1 MRPDE
6 GVLVSYENNNWLVT
20 ETGRHDIDLS
30 DRALTSAVGI
40 PVTSKATPISE
51 GLFNALPNAGP
62 WRLPDIPRFGEPNT
76 VGLPPNLV
84 IGAVF
89 KALTEDGEQHFV
101 VLPDGVARINGTT
114 AAALRATNSFG
125 LISPPSVEASV
136 VARIAEQV
144 FASPLPDEPLE
155 ILLREDAPTLCWA
168 WQREP
173 GDQAPKTTVITGRHL
188 PIAPSALTTGIDQ
201 IGGDA
206 TVYIDGGKY
215 IRLQSPDPRYGES
228 LYYIDPQGVRYGL
241 PDEKTGGTLGLN
253 APVTAPWQ
261 VVSLLVDGPVLSKQA
276 ALVEHDTLPA
286 DPNPRKIADGNA
298 AQTRDGQHRRRRM
311 TTKKFTPI
319 IKRGPRLTP
328 GEINVTPPDDL
339 GVEIPPSGIQKA
351 LPWVMGGGMLG
362 MIVIMIFTGIRQ
374 LSPYMLMMPLMMVM
388 ATVGFMAGGG
398 PGGKR
403 VPEINADRKEYL
415 RYLAGLRT
423 RVTSSAAA
431 QVTFFNYHAPHPD
444 DLLSIIGTNRQ
455 WSRPANADFY
465 AAVRIGLGAEPA
477 VDRLLKPAV
486 GGELA
491 GPQGAPQ
498 PHLEPVSHMWVTK
511 FLRTHGLIHDCP
523 KLVQLRTFP
532 TIAVGGEP
540 DGAAGLL
547 TAMICH
553 LAVFHPPDLLQIRV
567 LTDNPEDPNWA
578 WLKWLPHVQH
588 QTDTDAAGPTR
599 LVFTRPDGLSD
610 LTARGPHTP
619 DATPSGPYVVVIDLS
634 GGKAGFP
641 VDGRAGVT
649 VITLGN
655 HRGSA
660 YRIRVDADGTADD
673 RLPNQTFRLVT
684 SVSDRMSPEQATR
697 VARKLAGWSI
707 TGTIIDKSVRVQ
719 KKVATEW
726 HQLVGAQAIEEV
738 TPSRWRMFTD
748 TDRDRLRIP
757 FGHELKTG
765 DIMYL
770 DIKEGAEFGAGP
782 HGMLIGT
789 TGSGKSEFLRT
800 LILSLAAT
808 HHPDQVN
815 LLLTDFKGG
824 STFLGMEKLPH
835 TAAVVTNMEEEAEL
849 VSRMGEVL
857 TGELDRRQSILR
869 QAGIQVG
876 AAGALSGVAEY
887 EKHRERGADLPP
899 LPTLFVV
906 VDEFAELLQNHPD
919 FIALFDRICRV
930 GRSLRVH
937 LLLATQSLNTGGVR
951 IDKLEPNLTYRIALR
966 TTSSA
971 ESKAVIGTPEAQYI
985 TNKESGV
992 GFLRV
997 GMEDPVKFHSVYTGV
1012 NYVPTA
1018 PVQEDGEVK
1027 PRSQGPDGLRIH
1039 QFTAAPIFDT
1049 AVTS

>member
-1 MRPDE
+1 
-6 GVLVSYENNNWLVT
+6 
-20 ETGRHDIDLS
+20 
-30 DRALTSAVGI
+30 
-40 PVTSKATPISE
+40 
-51 GLFNALPNAGP
+51 
-62 WRLPDIPRFGEPNT
+62 
-76 VGLPPNLV
+76 
-84 IGAVF
+84 
-89 KALTEDGEQHFV
+89 
-101 VLPDGVARINGTT
+101 
-114 AAALRATNSFG
+114 
-125 LISPPSVEASV
+125 
-136 VARIAEQV
+136 
-144 FASPLPDEPLE
+144 
-155 ILLREDAPTLCWA
+155 
-168 WQREP
+168 
-173 GDQAPKTTVITGRHL
+173 
-188 PIAPSALTTGIDQ
+188 
-201 IGGDA
+201 
-206 TVYIDGGKY
+206 
-215 IRLQSPDPRYGES
+215 
-228 LYYIDPQGVRYGL
+228 
-241 PDEKTGGTLGLN
+241 
-253 APVTAPWQ
+253 
-261 VVSLLVDGPVLSKQA
+261 
-276 ALVEHDTLPA
+276 
-286 DPNPRKIADGNA
+286 
-298 AQTRDGQHRRRRM
+298 M
-311 TTKKFTPI
+311 TTKKFTPT

-328 GEINVTPPDDL
+328 GEITVTPPEDL
-339 GVEIPPSGIQKA
+339 GVEIPASGIQKA
-351 LPWVMGGGMLG
+351 MPYVMAGGMLG
-362 MIVIMIFTGIRQ
+362 MIAIMVFTGVRQ
-374 LSPYMLMMPLMMVM
+374 LSPYMLMMPLMMIM

-398 PGGKR
+398 PGGKK

-423 RVTSSAAA
+423 RVTSSASA
-431 QVTFFNYHAPHPD
+431 QVTFFGYHAPNPE
-444 DLLSIIGTNRQ
+444 DLISLIGTHRQ
-455 WSRPANADFY
+455 WSRPANADFFG
-465 AAVRIGLGAEPA
+465 AARIGLGSEPA
-477 VDRLLKPAV
+477 VDRLLKPAL

-491 GPQGAPQ
+491 GPDAAPQ
-498 PHLEPVSHMWVTK
+498 PHLEPVSHMWVLK

-532 TIAVGGEP
+532 TIAIGGDP

-547 TAMICH
+547 RGMICH

-567 LTDNPEDPNWA
+567 LTDNPEDPDWS
-578 WLKWLPHVQH
+578 WMKWLPHVQH
-588 QTDTDAAGPTR
+588 QTDTDAAGSTR
-599 LVFTRPDGLSD
+599 MIFTRPDGLSD

-619 DATPSGPYVVVIDLS
+619 DAGPGGPYVVVVDLT
-634 GGKAGFP
+634 GGSAGFP
-641 VDGRAGVT
+641 IDGRAGVT
-649 VITLGN
+649 LLTLGN

-660 YRIRVDADGTADD
+660 YRIRVDQDRTADD
-673 RLPNQTFRLVT
+673 RLPNQSFRQVT
-684 SVSDRMSPEQATR
+684 SLTDSVSPELATR
-697 VARKLAGWSI
+697 IARKLAGWSI
-707 TGTIIDKSVRVQ
+707 TGTIIDKTTRVQ
-719 KKVATEW
+719 KKVSTEW
-726 HQLVGAQAIEEV
+726 HQLVGAQSVEEV
-738 TPSRWRMFTD
+738 LPSRWRMFAD
-748 TDRDRLRIP
+748 ADQDRLRIP

-765 DIMYL
+765 DVIYL

-808 HHPDQVN
+808 HHPNQVN

-824 STFLGMEKLPH
+824 STFLGMERLPH

-869 QAGIQVG
+869 QAGMQVG

-887 EKHRERGADLPP
+887 EKHRESGADLPP

-997 GMEDPVKFHSVYTGV
+997 GMEDPVKFKSVYTGT
-1012 NYVPTA
+1012 NYVPTELTQNGDGSEA
-1018 PVQEDGEVK
+1018 PK
-1027 PRSQGPDGLRIH
+1027 PQQRRRDVHIH
-1039 QFTAAPIFDT
+1039 QFTAAPIFDL

>member
-1 MRPDE
+1 
-6 GVLVSYENNNWLVT
+6 
-20 ETGRHDIDLS
+20 
-30 DRALTSAVGI
+30 
-40 PVTSKATPISE
+40 
-51 GLFNALPNAGP
+51 
-62 WRLPDIPRFGEPNT
+62 
-76 VGLPPNLV
+76 
-84 IGAVF
+84 
-89 KALTEDGEQHFV
+89 
-101 VLPDGVARINGTT
+101 
-114 AAALRATNSFG
+114 
-125 LISPPSVEASV
+125 
-136 VARIAEQV
+136 
-144 FASPLPDEPLE
+144 
-155 ILLREDAPTLCWA
+155 
-168 WQREP
+168 
-173 GDQAPKTTVITGRHL
+173 
-188 PIAPSALTTGIDQ
+188 
-201 IGGDA
+201 
-206 TVYIDGGKY
+206 
-215 IRLQSPDPRYGES
+215 
-228 LYYIDPQGVRYGL
+228 
-241 PDEKTGGTLGLN
+241 
-253 APVTAPWQ
+253 
-261 VVSLLVDGPVLSKQA
+261 
-276 ALVEHDTLPA
+276 
-286 DPNPRKIADGNA
+286 
-298 AQTRDGQHRRRRM
+298 M
-311 TTKKFTPI
+311 TTRKFTPI

-339 GVEIPPSGIQKA
+339 GVEIPASGIQKV
-351 LPWVMGGGMLG
+351 LPYVMGGGMLG
-362 MIVIMIFTGIRQ
+362 MIAIMIFTGVRQ

-388 ATVGFMAGGG
+388 GTVGFMAGGG
-398 PGGKR
+398 PGGKK
-403 VPEINADRKEYL
+403 VPEINADRREYL

-423 RVTSSAAA
+423 RVTASAAA
-431 QVTFFNYHAPHPD
+431 QVAFYNYHAPHPE

-455 WSRPANADFY
+455 WSRTSNVDFY
-465 AAVRIGLGAEPA
+465 AATRIGTGSEAA
-477 VDRLLKPAV
+477 VDRLLKPNV

-491 GPQGAPQ
+491 GPQAAPQ

-523 KLVQLRTFP
+523 KLVALRTFP
-532 TIAVGGEP
+532 TVALGGDV
-540 DGAAGLL
+540 DGAKGLL
-547 TAMICH
+547 AAMVCH
-553 LAVFHPPDLLQIRV
+553 LAVFHPPDILQIRV
-567 LTDNPEDPNWA
+567 LTDNPEDPDWA

-588 QTDTDAAGPTR
+588 QTDTDAAGATR
-599 LVFTRPDGLSD
+599 LVFTRTDGLSD
-610 LTARGPHTP
+610 LTARGPHTA
-619 DATPSGPYVVVIDLS
+619 DSAPSGPYVVVVDLT
-634 GGKAGFP
+634 GGRAGFP

-655 HRGSA
+655 HRSA
-660 YRIRVDADGTADD
+660 YRIRVGADGTADD
-673 RLPNQTFRLVT
+673 RLPTLNFRLVT
-684 SVSDRMSPEQATR
+684 SSSDKLTPTQAGR
-697 VARKLAGWSI
+697 IARKLAGWSI
-707 TGTIIDKSVRVQ
+707 TGTIIDKNTRVQ

-726 HQLVGAQAIEEV
+726 HQLVGAQTVEEV

-748 TDRDRLRIP
+748 LDPDRLRIP

-765 DIMYL
+765 DIMHL

-857 TGELDRRQSILR
+857 SGELDRRQSILR

-887 EKHRERGADLPP
+887 EKHRERGADLAP

-997 GMEDPVKFHSVYTGV
+997 GMEDPVKFHSVFTGTT
-1012 NYVPTA
+1012 YVPPVVDAHVAMPKHAA
-1018 PVQEDGEVK
+1018 PS
-1027 PRSQGPDGLRIH
+1027 PLRIRP
-1039 QFTAAPIFDT
+1039 FTAAAIAEPVGVET
-1049 AVTS
+1049 

>member
-1 MRPDE
+1 
-6 GVLVSYENNNWLVT
+6 
-20 ETGRHDIDLS
+20 
-30 DRALTSAVGI
+30 
-40 PVTSKATPISE
+40 
-51 GLFNALPNAGP
+51 
-62 WRLPDIPRFGEPNT
+62 
-76 VGLPPNLV
+76 
-84 IGAVF
+84 
-89 KALTEDGEQHFV
+89 
-101 VLPDGVARINGTT
+101 
-114 AAALRATNSFG
+114 
-125 LISPPSVEASV
+125 
-136 VARIAEQV
+136 
-144 FASPLPDEPLE
+144 
-155 ILLREDAPTLCWA
+155 
-168 WQREP
+168 
-173 GDQAPKTTVITGRHL
+173 
-188 PIAPSALTTGIDQ
+188 
-201 IGGDA
+201 
-206 TVYIDGGKY
+206 
-215 IRLQSPDPRYGES
+215 
-228 LYYIDPQGVRYGL
+228 
-241 PDEKTGGTLGLN
+241 
-253 APVTAPWQ
+253 
-261 VVSLLVDGPVLSKQA
+261 
-276 ALVEHDTLPA
+276 
-286 DPNPRKIADGNA
+286 
-298 AQTRDGQHRRRRM
+298 M

-339 GVEIPPSGIQKA
+339 GIEIRPSGIQKA

-362 MIVIMIFTGIRQ
+362 MIAIMIFTGVRQ

-444 DLLSIIGTNRQ
+444 DLLSLVGTNRQ
-455 WSRPANADFY
+455 WSRQVNADFY
-465 AAVRIGLGAEPA
+465 AATRIGIGAEPA

-498 PHLEPVSHMWVTK
+498 PHLEPVSHLWVTK
-511 FLRTHGLIHDCP
+511 FLCPHDLIHDCP
-523 KLVQLRTFP
+523 NLVALRTFP

-540 DGAAGLL
+540 DGAAALL

-567 LTDNPEDPNWA
+567 LTDDPEDPKWS

-588 QTDTDAAGPTR
+588 QTDTDAAGSTP
-599 LVFTRPDGLSD
+599 LVFTRPDGLAD
-610 LTARGPHTP
+610 LTARGPHTA
-619 DATPSGPYVVVIDLS
+619 DAAPGGPYVIVVDLT

-649 VITLGN
+649 VLTLGN
-655 HRGSA
+655 HRGSSYRLRVAADGSAEDKLPNHA
-660 YRIRVDADGTADD
+660 YREVVRVT
-673 RLPNQTFRLVT
+673 
-684 SVSDRMSPEQATR
+684 DRMTPTQANR
-697 VARKLAGWSI
+697 IARKLAGWSI
-707 TGTIIDKSVRVQ
+707 TGTIIDKNVRVQ
-719 KKVATEW
+719 KKVSNEW
-726 HQLVGAQAIEEV
+726 HHLVGAQSVEEV
-738 TPSRWRMFTD
+738 TPARWRMFTD

-757 FGHELKTG
+757 FGHQLKSG
-765 DIMYL
+765 EIMSL

-800 LILSLAAT
+800 LILSLVAT

-887 EKHRERGADLPP
+887 EKHRERGADLAP

-919 FIALFDRICRV
+919 FIALFDRMCRV

-997 GMEDPVKFHSVYTGV
+997 GMEDPVKFRSVYTGT
-1012 NYVPTA
+1012 NYVPTSVINTNGDSA
-1018 PVQEDGEVK
+1018 PRIQV
-1027 PRSQGPDGLRIH
+1027 PSQVRI
-1039 QFTAAPIFDT
+1039 QPFTAAPMMDAT
-1049 AVTS
+1049 

>member
-1 MRPDE
+1 
-6 GVLVSYENNNWLVT
+6 VT
-20 ETGRHDIDLS
+20 
-30 DRALTSAVGI
+30 
-40 PVTSKATPISE
+40 
-51 GLFNALPNAGP
+51 
-62 WRLPDIPRFGEPNT
+62 
-76 VGLPPNLV
+76 
-84 IGAVF
+84 
-89 KALTEDGEQHFV
+89 
-101 VLPDGVARINGTT
+101 
-114 AAALRATNSFG
+114 
-125 LISPPSVEASV
+125 
-136 VARIAEQV
+136 
-144 FASPLPDEPLE
+144 
-155 ILLREDAPTLCWA
+155 
-168 WQREP
+168 
-173 GDQAPKTTVITGRHL
+173 
-188 PIAPSALTTGIDQ
+188 
-201 IGGDA
+201 
-206 TVYIDGGKY
+206 
-215 IRLQSPDPRYGES
+215 
-228 LYYIDPQGVRYGL
+228 
-241 PDEKTGGTLGLN
+241 
-253 APVTAPWQ
+253 
-261 VVSLLVDGPVLSKQA
+261 
-276 ALVEHDTLPA
+276 
-286 DPNPRKIADGNA
+286 
-298 AQTRDGQHRRRRM
+298 TR
-311 TTKKFTPI
+311 KFTPI
-319 IKRGPRLTP
+319 IKRGPRLSP

-339 GVEIPPSGIQKA
+339 GIEIPPSGIQKV
-351 LPWVMGGGMLG
+351 LPYVMGGGMVG
-362 MIVIMIFTGIRQ
+362 MIAIMIFTGVRQ

-388 ATVGFMAGGG
+388 GTVGFMAGGG
-398 PGGKR
+398 PGGKK

-423 RVTSSAAA
+423 RVTASAAA
-431 QVTFFNYHAPHPD
+431 QVTFYNYHAPHPD

-455 WSRPANADFY
+455 WSRTSNADFY
-465 AAVRIGLGAEPA
+465 AATRIGTGSEAA
-477 VDRLLKPAV
+477 VDRLLKPSA
-486 GGELA
+486 GSDLA
-491 GPQGAPQ
+491 GPQAAPQ
-498 PHLEPVSHMWVTK
+498 PHLEPVSHMWLTK

-532 TIAVGGEP
+532 TIAIGG
-540 DGAAGLL
+540 DTAGSAGLL
-547 TAMICH
+547 AAMICH

-567 LTDNPEDPNWA
+567 LTDNPEDPDWA

-588 QTDTDAAGPTR
+588 QTDTDAAGATR
-599 LVFTRPDGLSD
+599 LVFTRTDGLAD
-610 LTARGPHTP
+610 LTARGPHTA
-619 DATPSGPYVVVIDLS
+619 DSAPSGPYIVVIDLT
-634 GGKAGFP
+634 GGRAGFP

-655 HRGSA
+655 HRSS
-660 YRIRVDADGTADD
+660 YRVRVDADGTADD
-673 RLPNQTFRLVT
+673 RLPNLNFRLVT
-684 SVSDRMSPEQATR
+684 STTDGMTPTQAGR
-697 VARKLAGWSI
+697 IARKLAGWSI
-707 TGTIIDKSVRVQ
+707 TGTIIDKSTRVQ
-719 KKVATEW
+719 KKVSTEW
-726 HQLVGAQAIEEV
+726 HQLVGAQTVEEV
-738 TPSRWRMFTD
+738 TPNRWRMYTD
-748 TDRDRLRIP
+748 LDRDRLRIP

-765 DIMYL
+765 EIQYL

-857 TGELDRRQSILR
+857 SGELDRRQSILR

-919 FIALFDRICRV
+919 FIQLFDRICRV

-997 GMEDPVKFHSVYTGV
+997 GMEDPVKFHSVYTGT
-1012 NYVPTA
+1012 NYVPPAVDSDVADSTPKHA
-1018 PVQEDGEVK
+1018 AQSP
-1027 PRSQGPDGLRIH
+1027 LRIRP
-1039 QFTAAPIFDT
+1039 FTASPVAEAMT
-1049 AVTS
+1049 V

>member
-1 MRPDE
+1 
-6 GVLVSYENNNWLVT
+6 
-20 ETGRHDIDLS
+20 
-30 DRALTSAVGI
+30 
-40 PVTSKATPISE
+40 
-51 GLFNALPNAGP
+51 
-62 WRLPDIPRFGEPNT
+62 
-76 VGLPPNLV
+76 
-84 IGAVF
+84 
-89 KALTEDGEQHFV
+89 
-101 VLPDGVARINGTT
+101 
-114 AAALRATNSFG
+114 
-125 LISPPSVEASV
+125 
-136 VARIAEQV
+136 
-144 FASPLPDEPLE
+144 
-155 ILLREDAPTLCWA
+155 
-168 WQREP
+168 
-173 GDQAPKTTVITGRHL
+173 
-188 PIAPSALTTGIDQ
+188 
-201 IGGDA
+201 
-206 TVYIDGGKY
+206 
-215 IRLQSPDPRYGES
+215 
-228 LYYIDPQGVRYGL
+228 
-241 PDEKTGGTLGLN
+241 
-253 APVTAPWQ
+253 
-261 VVSLLVDGPVLSKQA
+261 
-276 ALVEHDTLPA
+276 
-286 DPNPRKIADGNA
+286 
-298 AQTRDGQHRRRRM
+298 M
-311 TTKKFTPI
+311 TTRKFTPI

-339 GVEIPPSGIQKA
+339 GVEIPPSGIQKI
-351 LPWVMGGGMLG
+351 LPYVMGGGMLG
-362 MIVIMIFTGIRQ
+362 MIAIMIFTGIRQ

-388 ATVGFMAGGG
+388 GTVGFMAGGG
-398 PGGKR
+398 PGGKK

-423 RVTSSAAA
+423 RVTSSAGA
-431 QVTFFNYHAPHPD
+431 QVAFFNYHAPHPD
-444 DLLSIIGTNRQ
+444 DLLSVIGTNRQ
-455 WSRPANADFY
+455 WSRTSNADFY
-465 AAVRIGLGAEPA
+465 AAARIGTGTEAA
-477 VDRLLKPAV
+477 VDRLLKPNV
-486 GGELA
+486 GHELA
-491 GPQGAPQ
+491 GPQAAPQ
-498 PHLEPVSHMWVTK
+498 AHLEPVSHMWVTK

-523 KLVQLRTFP
+523 KLIQLRTFP
-532 TIAVGGEP
+532 TIAIGG
-540 DGAAGLL
+540 DTAGAADLL
-547 TAMICH
+547 RAMVCH
-553 LAVFHPPDLLQIRV
+553 LAVFHPPDLVQIRV
-567 LTDNPEDPNWA
+567 LTDNPEDPDWA

-588 QTDTDAAGPTR
+588 QTDTDAAGATR
-599 LVFTRPDGLSD
+599 LVFTRPNGLSD
-610 LTARGPHTP
+610 LTARGPHTA
-619 DATPSGPYVVVIDLS
+619 DSAPSGPYIVVVDLT
-634 GGKAGFP
+634 GGRVGFP

-655 HRGSA
+655 HRSA
-660 YRIRVDADGTADD
+660 YRIRVDPKGTADD
-673 RLPNQTFRLVT
+673 RLPNLNFRLVT
-684 SVSDRMSPEQATR
+684 SDSDRMTAGQAGR
-697 VARKLAGWSI
+697 IARKLAGWSI
-707 TGTIIDKSVRVQ
+707 TGTIIDKSTRVQ

-726 HQLVGAQAIEEV
+726 HQLVGAQTIEEV

-748 TDRDRLRIP
+748 LDRDRLRIP

-765 DIMYL
+765 EIQYL

-857 TGELDRRQSILR
+857 SGELDRRQSILR

-919 FIALFDRICRV
+919 FIQLFDRICRV

-997 GMEDPVKFHSVYTGV
+997 GMEDPVKFHSVYTGT
-1012 NYVPTA
+1012 NYVPAVVESDNGDSTQKHA
-1018 PVQEDGEVK
+1018 GQSP
-1027 PRSQGPDGLRIH
+1027 LRVRP
-1039 QFTAAPIFDT
+1039 FTAAPIAE
-1049 AVTS
+1049 AVAT

>member
-1 MRPDE
+1 
-6 GVLVSYENNNWLVT
+6 
-20 ETGRHDIDLS
+20 
-30 DRALTSAVGI
+30 
-40 PVTSKATPISE
+40 
-51 GLFNALPNAGP
+51 
-62 WRLPDIPRFGEPNT
+62 
-76 VGLPPNLV
+76 
-84 IGAVF
+84 
-89 KALTEDGEQHFV
+89 
-101 VLPDGVARINGTT
+101 
-114 AAALRATNSFG
+114 
-125 LISPPSVEASV
+125 
-136 VARIAEQV
+136 
-144 FASPLPDEPLE
+144 
-155 ILLREDAPTLCWA
+155 
-168 WQREP
+168 
-173 GDQAPKTTVITGRHL
+173 
-188 PIAPSALTTGIDQ
+188 
-201 IGGDA
+201 
-206 TVYIDGGKY
+206 
-215 IRLQSPDPRYGES
+215 
-228 LYYIDPQGVRYGL
+228 
-241 PDEKTGGTLGLN
+241 
-253 APVTAPWQ
+253 
-261 VVSLLVDGPVLSKQA
+261 
-276 ALVEHDTLPA
+276 
-286 DPNPRKIADGNA
+286 
-298 AQTRDGQHRRRRM
+298 M
-311 TTKKFTPI
+311 TTKKFTPT

-339 GVEIPPSGIQKA
+339 GIEIPPSGMQKA
-351 LPWVMGGGMLG
+351 MPWVMGGCMLG
-362 MIVIMIFTGIRQ
+362 MIVIMIFTGVRQ

-398 PGGKR
+398 SGGKK

-444 DLLSIIGTNRQ
+444 DLLSIIGTHRQ
-455 WSRPANADFY
+455 WSRQSSSDFY
-465 AAVRIGLGAEPA
+465 AAVRIGLGTEPA
-477 VDRLLKPAV
+477 VDRLLKPSV

-491 GPQGAPQ
+491 GPQAAPQ

-532 TIAVGGEP
+532 TIAIGG
-540 DGAAGLL
+540 DGDREGLL

-553 LAVFHPPDLLQIRV
+553 LAVFHPPDLLQLRV
-567 LTDNPEDPNWA
+567 LTDTPEDPRWS

-588 QTDTDAAGPTR
+588 QNDTDAAGATR
-599 LVFTRPDGLSD
+599 LVFTRPDGLAD
-610 LTARGPHTP
+610 LTARGPHTADSAP
-619 DATPSGPYVVVIDLS
+619 AGPYVVVIDLT

-655 HRGSA
+655 HRGSV
-660 YRIRVDADGTADD
+660 YRIRVDPDGTADD
-673 RLPNQTFRLVT
+673 KLPNQPFRLVT
-684 SVSDRMSPEQATR
+684 SQSDTMTAAQAGR
-697 VARKLAGWSI
+697 IARKLAGWSI
-707 TGTIIDKSVRVQ
+707 TGTIIDKSTRVQ

-726 HQLVGAQAIEEV
+726 HQLVGAQTIEEV
-738 TPSRWRMFTD
+738 TPARWRMFTD
-748 TDRDRLRIP
+748 TDRDRLKIP

-765 DIMYL
+765 DIQYL

-800 LILSLAAT
+800 LILSLVAT

-887 EKHRERGADLPP
+887 EKHRERGANLPP

-997 GMEDPVKFHSVYTGV
+997 GMEDPVKFKSIYTGEP
-1012 NYVPTA
+1012 YVPAAAQSENGDAA
-1018 PVQEDGEVK
+1018 PRHAAASKV
-1027 PRSQGPDGLRIH
+1027 RIH
-1039 QFTAAPIFDT
+1039 QFTAAPI
-1049 AVTS
+1049 AEPVAQ

>member
-1 MRPDE
+1 
-6 GVLVSYENNNWLVT
+6 
-20 ETGRHDIDLS
+20 
-30 DRALTSAVGI
+30 
-40 PVTSKATPISE
+40 
-51 GLFNALPNAGP
+51 
-62 WRLPDIPRFGEPNT
+62 
-76 VGLPPNLV
+76 
-84 IGAVF
+84 
-89 KALTEDGEQHFV
+89 
-101 VLPDGVARINGTT
+101 
-114 AAALRATNSFG
+114 
-125 LISPPSVEASV
+125 
-136 VARIAEQV
+136 
-144 FASPLPDEPLE
+144 
-155 ILLREDAPTLCWA
+155 
-168 WQREP
+168 
-173 GDQAPKTTVITGRHL
+173 
-188 PIAPSALTTGIDQ
+188 
-201 IGGDA
+201 
-206 TVYIDGGKY
+206 
-215 IRLQSPDPRYGES
+215 
-228 LYYIDPQGVRYGL
+228 
-241 PDEKTGGTLGLN
+241 
-253 APVTAPWQ
+253 
-261 VVSLLVDGPVLSKQA
+261 
-276 ALVEHDTLPA
+276 
-286 DPNPRKIADGNA
+286 
-298 AQTRDGQHRRRRM
+298 M
-311 TTKKFTPI
+311 TTKKFTPT

-339 GVEIPPSGIQKA
+339 GVEIPASGIQKM
-351 LPWVMGGGMLG
+351 LPYVMGGGMLG
-362 MIVIMIFTGIRQ
+362 MIAIMIFTGVRQ
-374 LSPYMLMMPLMMVM
+374 LSPYMLMMPLMMIM
-388 ATVGFMAGGG
+388 GTFGFMAGGG
-398 PGGKR
+398 AGGKK
-403 VPEINADRKEYL
+403 VPEINADRREYL
-415 RYLAGLRT
+415 RYLSGLRT
-423 RVTSSAAA
+423 RVTSSASA
-431 QVTFFNYHAPHPD
+431 QVTFFNYNAPHPD
-444 DLLSIIGTNRQ
+444 DLLSLVGTNRQ
-455 WSRPANADFY
+455 WSRQANDGFY
-465 AAVRIGLGAEPA
+465 AATRLGLGTAPA

-486 GGELA
+486 GAELV
-491 GPQGAPQ
+491 GPQAAPQ
-498 PHLEPVSHMWVTK
+498 PHLEPVSHMWLTK

-523 KLVQLRTFP
+523 KLLQLRTFP
-532 TIAVGGEP
+532 TIAVGGDP

-547 TAMICH
+547 RAMICH

-567 LTDNPEDPNWA
+567 LTDNPEDPAWA
-578 WLKWLPHVQH
+578 WLKWLPHTQH
-588 QTDTDAAGPTR
+588 QTDTDAAGATR

-610 LTARGPHTP
+610 LTARGPHTA
-619 DATPSGPYVVVIDLS
+619 DAMPSGPYVVVVDLT
-634 GGKAGFP
+634 GGRAGFP

-649 VITLGN
+649 VLTLGN
-655 HRGSA
+655 HKGSA
-660 YRIRVDADGTADD
+660 YKLKVNPEGTADD
-673 RLPNQTFRLVT
+673 KLPNSPFRLTT
-684 SVSDRMSPEQATR
+684 STSDSMTPEQAGR
-697 VARKLAGWSI
+697 IARKLAGWSI
-707 TGTIIDKSVRVQ
+707 TGTIIDKGTRVQ

-726 HQLVGAQAIEEV
+726 HQIVGAQTIEEV
-738 TPSRWRMFTD
+738 TPNRWRMFTD
-748 TDRDRLRIP
+748 TDRDRLRVP

-857 TGELDRRQSILR
+857 SGELDRRQTILR

-919 FIALFDRICRV
+919 FIQLFDRICRV

-992 GFLRV
+992 GFVRV
-997 GMEDPVKFHSVYTGV
+997 GMEDPVKFQSVYTGT

-1018 PVQEDGEVK
+1018 TLDDVGEVAPK
-1027 PRSQGPDGLRIH
+1027 HAAHGQLRIRP
-1039 QFTAAPIFDT
+1039 FTATPIAE
-1049 AVTS
+1049 AVTL

>member
-1 MRPDE
+1 
-6 GVLVSYENNNWLVT
+6 VT
-20 ETGRHDIDLS
+20 
-30 DRALTSAVGI
+30 
-40 PVTSKATPISE
+40 
-51 GLFNALPNAGP
+51 
-62 WRLPDIPRFGEPNT
+62 
-76 VGLPPNLV
+76 
-84 IGAVF
+84 
-89 KALTEDGEQHFV
+89 
-101 VLPDGVARINGTT
+101 
-114 AAALRATNSFG
+114 
-125 LISPPSVEASV
+125 
-136 VARIAEQV
+136 
-144 FASPLPDEPLE
+144 
-155 ILLREDAPTLCWA
+155 
-168 WQREP
+168 
-173 GDQAPKTTVITGRHL
+173 
-188 PIAPSALTTGIDQ
+188 
-201 IGGDA
+201 
-206 TVYIDGGKY
+206 
-215 IRLQSPDPRYGES
+215 
-228 LYYIDPQGVRYGL
+228 
-241 PDEKTGGTLGLN
+241 
-253 APVTAPWQ
+253 
-261 VVSLLVDGPVLSKQA
+261 
-276 ALVEHDTLPA
+276 
-286 DPNPRKIADGNA
+286 
-298 AQTRDGQHRRRRM
+298 TR
-311 TTKKFTPI
+311 KFTPI
-319 IKRGPRLTP
+319 IKRGPRLSP

-339 GVEIPPSGIQKA
+339 GIEIPPSGIQKV
-351 LPWVMGGGMLG
+351 LPYVMGGGMVG
-362 MIVIMIFTGIRQ
+362 MIAIMIFTGIRQ

-388 ATVGFMAGGG
+388 GTVGFMAGGG
-398 PGGKR
+398 PGGKK

-423 RVTSSAAA
+423 RVTASAAA
-431 QVTFFNYHAPHPD
+431 QVTFYNYHAPHPD

-455 WSRPANADFY
+455 WSRTSNADFY
-465 AAVRIGLGAEPA
+465 AATRIGTGSEAA
-477 VDRLLKPAV
+477 VDRLLKPSA
-486 GGELA
+486 GSDLA
-491 GPQGAPQ
+491 GPQAAPQ
-498 PHLEPVSHMWVTK
+498 PHLEPVSHMWLTK

-532 TIAVGGEP
+532 TIAIGG
-540 DGAAGLL
+540 DTAGSAGLL
-547 TAMICH
+547 AAMICH

-567 LTDNPEDPNWA
+567 LTDNPEDPDWA

-588 QTDTDAAGPTR
+588 QTDTDAAGATR
-599 LVFTRPDGLSD
+599 LVFTRTDGLAD
-610 LTARGPHTP
+610 LTARGPHTA
-619 DATPSGPYVVVIDLS
+619 DSAPSGPYVVVIDLT
-634 GGKAGFP
+634 GGRAGFP

-655 HRGSA
+655 HRSS
-660 YRIRVDADGTADD
+660 YRVRVDADGTADD
-673 RLPNQTFRLVT
+673 RLPNLNFRLVT
-684 SVSDRMSPEQATR
+684 STTDGMTPTQAGR
-697 VARKLAGWSI
+697 IARKLAGWSI
-707 TGTIIDKSVRVQ
+707 TGTIIDKSTRVQ
-719 KKVATEW
+719 KKVSTEW
-726 HQLVGAQAIEEV
+726 HQLVGAQTVEEV
-738 TPSRWRMFTD
+738 TPNRWRMYTD
-748 TDRDRLRIP
+748 LDRDRLRIP

-765 DIMYL
+765 EIQYL

-857 TGELDRRQSILR
+857 SGELDRRQSILR

-919 FIALFDRICRV
+919 FIQLFDRICRV

-997 GMEDPVKFHSVYTGV
+997 GMEDPVKFHSVYTGT
-1012 NYVPTA
+1012 NYVPPAVDSDLGDSTPKHA
-1018 PVQEDGEVK
+1018 AQSP
-1027 PRSQGPDGLRIH
+1027 LRIRP
-1039 QFTAAPIFDT
+1039 FTASPVAEAMT
-1049 AVTS
+1049 V

>member
-1 MRPDE
+1 
-6 GVLVSYENNNWLVT
+6 
-20 ETGRHDIDLS
+20 
-30 DRALTSAVGI
+30 
-40 PVTSKATPISE
+40 
-51 GLFNALPNAGP
+51 
-62 WRLPDIPRFGEPNT
+62 
-76 VGLPPNLV
+76 
-84 IGAVF
+84 
-89 KALTEDGEQHFV
+89 
-101 VLPDGVARINGTT
+101 
-114 AAALRATNSFG
+114 
-125 LISPPSVEASV
+125 
-136 VARIAEQV
+136 
-144 FASPLPDEPLE
+144 
-155 ILLREDAPTLCWA
+155 
-168 WQREP
+168 
-173 GDQAPKTTVITGRHL
+173 
-188 PIAPSALTTGIDQ
+188 
-201 IGGDA
+201 
-206 TVYIDGGKY
+206 
-215 IRLQSPDPRYGES
+215 
-228 LYYIDPQGVRYGL
+228 
-241 PDEKTGGTLGLN
+241 
-253 APVTAPWQ
+253 
-261 VVSLLVDGPVLSKQA
+261 
-276 ALVEHDTLPA
+276 
-286 DPNPRKIADGNA
+286 
-298 AQTRDGQHRRRRM
+298 M
-311 TTKKFTPI
+311 TTKKFTPT

-328 GEINVTPPDDL
+328 GEITVTPPEDL
-339 GVEIPPSGIQKA
+339 GIEIPPSGMQKA
-351 LPWVMGGGMLG
+351 MPWVMGGCMLG
-362 MIVIMIFTGIRQ
+362 MIVIMIFTGVRQ

-398 PGGKR
+398 PGGKK

-444 DLLSIIGTNRQ
+444 DLLSIIGTHRQ
-455 WSRPANADFY
+455 WSRQSNSDFY
-465 AAVRIGLGAEPA
+465 AAVRIGLGSEPA

-491 GPQGAPQ
+491 GPQAAPQ

-532 TIAVGGEP
+532 TIAVGG
-540 DGAAGLL
+540 DGDREGLL

-567 LTDNPEDPNWA
+567 LTDDPEDPRWS
-578 WLKWLPHVQH
+578 WVKWLPHVQH
-588 QTDTDAAGPTR
+588 QSDTDAAGATR

-610 LTARGPHTP
+610 LTARGPHTADSAP
-619 DATPSGPYVVVIDLS
+619 AGPYVVVIDLS

-660 YRIRVDADGTADD
+660 YRIRVDPDGTADD
-673 RLPNQTFRLVT
+673 RLPNQSFRLVASQCDT
-684 SVSDRMSPEQATR
+684 MTAGQAGR

-707 TGTIIDKSVRVQ
+707 TGTIIDKSTRVQ

-726 HQLVGAQAIEEV
+726 HQLVGAQTIEEV
-738 TPSRWRMFTD
+738 TPNRWRMFTD
-748 TDRDRLRIP
+748 TDRDRLKIP

-765 DIMYL
+765 DIQYL

-800 LILSLAAT
+800 LILSLVAT

-824 STFLGMEKLPH
+824 STFLGMERLPH

-857 TGELDRRQSILR
+857 SGELDRRQSILR
-869 QAGIQVG
+869 QAGMQVG

-997 GMEDPVKFHSVYTGV
+997 GMEDPVKFKSMYTGEP
-1012 NYVPTA
+1012 YVPAATQSADGDSA
-1018 PVQEDGEVK
+1018 PRHAVASRVSIR
-1027 PRSQGPDGLRIH
+1027 P
-1039 QFTAAPIFDT
+1039 FTAAAIPE
-1049 AVTS
+1049 AVAP

>member
-1 MRPDE
+1 
-6 GVLVSYENNNWLVT
+6 
-20 ETGRHDIDLS
+20 
-30 DRALTSAVGI
+30 
-40 PVTSKATPISE
+40 
-51 GLFNALPNAGP
+51 
-62 WRLPDIPRFGEPNT
+62 
-76 VGLPPNLV
+76 
-84 IGAVF
+84 
-89 KALTEDGEQHFV
+89 
-101 VLPDGVARINGTT
+101 
-114 AAALRATNSFG
+114 
-125 LISPPSVEASV
+125 
-136 VARIAEQV
+136 
-144 FASPLPDEPLE
+144 
-155 ILLREDAPTLCWA
+155 
-168 WQREP
+168 
-173 GDQAPKTTVITGRHL
+173 
-188 PIAPSALTTGIDQ
+188 
-201 IGGDA
+201 
-206 TVYIDGGKY
+206 
-215 IRLQSPDPRYGES
+215 
-228 LYYIDPQGVRYGL
+228 
-241 PDEKTGGTLGLN
+241 
-253 APVTAPWQ
+253 
-261 VVSLLVDGPVLSKQA
+261 
-276 ALVEHDTLPA
+276 
-286 DPNPRKIADGNA
+286 
-298 AQTRDGQHRRRRM
+298 M

-339 GVEIPPSGIQKA
+339 GVEIPASGIQKI
-351 LPWVMGGGMLG
+351 LPYVMGGGMIG
-362 MIVIMIFTGIRQ
+362 MIAIMIFTGIRQ

-388 ATVGFMAGGG
+388 GTVGFMAGGG
-398 PGGKR
+398 PGGKK

-423 RVTSSAAA
+423 RVTASAAA
-431 QVTFFNYHAPHPD
+431 QVAFYNYHAPHPD
-444 DLLSIIGTNRQ
+444 DLLSIVGTNRQ
-455 WSRPANADFY
+455 WSRTSNADFY
-465 AAVRIGLGAEPA
+465 AAARIGTGSEAA
-477 VDRLLKPAV
+477 VDRLLKPSV

-491 GPQGAPQ
+491 GPQAAPQ

-532 TIAVGGEP
+532 TIAIGGDP
-540 DGAAGLL
+540 AGAAGLL
-547 TAMICH
+547 SAMICH

-567 LTDNPEDPNWA
+567 LTDNPEDPDWA

-588 QTDTDAAGPTR
+588 QTDTDAAGAMR

-610 LTARGPHTP
+610 LTARGPHTA
-619 DATPSGPYVVVIDLS
+619 DSAPSGPYVVVVDLT
-634 GGKAGFP
+634 GGRAGFP

-655 HRGSA
+655 HRSA
-660 YRIRVDADGTADD
+660 YRIRVAADGTADD
-673 RLPNQTFRLVT
+673 RLPNLNFRLVI
-684 SVSDRMSPEQATR
+684 SSSDRLTPTQAGR
-697 VARKLAGWSI
+697 IARKLAGWSI
-707 TGTIIDKSVRVQ
+707 TGMIIDRNTRVQ

-726 HQLVGAQAIEEV
+726 HQLVGAQTVEEV
-738 TPSRWRMFTD
+738 TPNRWRMFSD
-748 TDRDRLRIP
+748 LDGDRLRIP

-765 DIMYL
+765 EIMHL

-857 TGELDRRQSILR
+857 SGELDRRQSILR

-887 EKHRERGADLPP
+887 EKHRERGADLAP

-919 FIALFDRICRV
+919 FIQLFDRICRV

-997 GMEDPVKFHSVYTGV
+997 GMEDPVKFHSVFTGT
-1012 NYVPTA
+1012 NYVPPALDTNMADSA
-1018 PVQEDGEVK
+1018 PRHAA
-1027 PRSQGPDGLRIH
+1027 PSPLRIRP
-1039 QFTAAPIFDT
+1039 FTAAPIAE
-1049 AVTS
+1049 AVAP

>member
-1 MRPDE
+1 
-6 GVLVSYENNNWLVT
+6 VT
-20 ETGRHDIDLS
+20 
-30 DRALTSAVGI
+30 
-40 PVTSKATPISE
+40 
-51 GLFNALPNAGP
+51 
-62 WRLPDIPRFGEPNT
+62 
-76 VGLPPNLV
+76 
-84 IGAVF
+84 
-89 KALTEDGEQHFV
+89 
-101 VLPDGVARINGTT
+101 
-114 AAALRATNSFG
+114 
-125 LISPPSVEASV
+125 
-136 VARIAEQV
+136 
-144 FASPLPDEPLE
+144 
-155 ILLREDAPTLCWA
+155 
-168 WQREP
+168 
-173 GDQAPKTTVITGRHL
+173 
-188 PIAPSALTTGIDQ
+188 
-201 IGGDA
+201 
-206 TVYIDGGKY
+206 
-215 IRLQSPDPRYGES
+215 
-228 LYYIDPQGVRYGL
+228 
-241 PDEKTGGTLGLN
+241 
-253 APVTAPWQ
+253 
-261 VVSLLVDGPVLSKQA
+261 
-276 ALVEHDTLPA
+276 
-286 DPNPRKIADGNA
+286 
-298 AQTRDGQHRRRRM
+298 TR
-311 TTKKFTPI
+311 KFTPI
-319 IKRGPRLTP
+319 IKRGPRLSP

-339 GVEIPPSGIQKA
+339 GIEIPPSGIQKV
-351 LPWVMGGGMLG
+351 LPYVMGGGMVG
-362 MIVIMIFTGIRQ
+362 MIAIMIFTGIRQ

-388 ATVGFMAGGG
+388 GTVGFMAGGG
-398 PGGKR
+398 PGGKK

-423 RVTSSAAA
+423 RVTASAAA
-431 QVTFFNYHAPHPD
+431 QVTFYNYHAPHPD

-455 WSRPANADFY
+455 WSRTSNADFY
-465 AAVRIGLGAEPA
+465 AATRIGTGSEAA
-477 VDRLLKPAV
+477 VDRLLKPSA
-486 GGELA
+486 GSDLA
-491 GPQGAPQ
+491 GPQAAPQ
-498 PHLEPVSHMWVTK
+498 PHLEPVSHMWLTK

-532 TIAVGGEP
+532 TIAIGG
-540 DGAAGLL
+540 DTAGSAGLL
-547 TAMICH
+547 AAMICH

-567 LTDNPEDPNWA
+567 LTDNPEDPDWA

-588 QTDTDAAGPTR
+588 QTDTDAAGATR
-599 LVFTRPDGLSD
+599 LVFTRTDGLSD
-610 LTARGPHTP
+610 LTARGPHTA
-619 DATPSGPYVVVIDLS
+619 DSAPSGPYIVVIDLT
-634 GGKAGFP
+634 GGRAGFP

-655 HRGSA
+655 HRSS
-660 YRIRVDADGTADD
+660 YRVRVDADGTADD
-673 RLPNQTFRLVT
+673 RLPNLNFRLVT
-684 SVSDRMSPEQATR
+684 STTDGMTPTQAGR
-697 VARKLAGWSI
+697 IARKLAGWSI
-707 TGTIIDKSVRVQ
+707 TGTIIDKSTRVQ
-719 KKVATEW
+719 KKVSTEW
-726 HQLVGAQAIEEV
+726 HQLVGAQTVEEV
-738 TPSRWRMFTD
+738 TPNRWRMYTD
-748 TDRDRLRIP
+748 LDRDRLRIP

-765 DIMYL
+765 EIQYL

-857 TGELDRRQSILR
+857 SGELDRRQSILR

-919 FIALFDRICRV
+919 FIQLFDRICRV

-997 GMEDPVKFHSVYTGV
+997 GMEDPVKFHSVYTGT
-1012 NYVPTA
+1012 NYVPPAVDSDLGDSTPKHA
-1018 PVQEDGEVK
+1018 AQSP
-1027 PRSQGPDGLRIH
+1027 LRIRP
-1039 QFTAAPIFDT
+1039 FTASPVAEAMT
-1049 AVTS
+1049 V